1 MQQNNIKGSN
11 IDLDKKGIYAKILK
25 LRYDDIEAPSRD
37 NTTILQKFRQMEA
50 LYIYLTLSLR
60 TTKCS
65 RFIMKKLYIL
75 EVCTKLDSD
84 DE

>member
-1 MQQNNIKGSN
+1 MKDVAKQYQGSN

-65 RFIMKKLYIL
+65 RFIMKQ
-75 EVCTKLDSD
+75 
-84 DE
+84 